1 MTNGES
7 EGMTKS
13 ERRNERSHHSGHFD
27 IRASDFFR
35 HSSLVIQRFRARRIS
50 RRVGMD
56 DCAPGRVT
64 EIDAAATA
72 KRIAYS
78 RDFPSATAAAKA
90 PEKQSPAPTVSIAR
104 TFGAGNQRV
113 LAPLHQQTPAAPQ
126 VTRTFLTPHV
136 RNLLA
141 AVSTSDLF
149 RVGSP
154 VSFASSLSFGV
165 SQVAC

>member
-1 MTNGES
+1 MEKS

-13 ERRNERSHHSGHFD
+13 ERRNERSHHSVHFD

-35 HSSLVIQRFRARRIS
+35 HSSLVIQRFRARKIS

-64 EIDAAATA
+64 EIEAAATA

-78 RDFPSATAAAKA
+78 RHLPSPTAAATA
-90 PEKQSPAPTVSIAR
+90 PETQSPAPPVSTAR

-113 LAPLHQQTPAAPQ
+113 PAP
-126 VTRTFLTPHV
+126 
-136 RNLLA
+136 
-141 AVSTSDLF
+141 
-149 RVGSP
+149 
-154 VSFASSLSFGV
+154 
-165 SQVAC
+165 